1 MRLKKLY
8 LIMKNIK
15 ILVTGATGFV
25 GQIFS
30 DKISKEYPNIELVR
44 VGFSRKKEGI
54 NLVDLSQLDETKQLI
69 DTVKPTHVFHFAAMV
84 NPKLNEE
91 NKSES
96 FRKNFIITN
105 NLVAACS
112 QSTIVYF
119 LSTDKV
125 YNANN
130 RNAIEVNV
138 TEIPDNFY
146 SLMKI
151 ICENIISS
159 KFSKH
164 FILRCPI
171 IHSLGDTNSNSFIDS
186 ALIKLTVNEKIN
198 VFDNIVRHYILI
210 DELIKFLIELLFSDK
225 YGTYNVGTFPMSY
238 YERIFSLANSKGLNT
253 SLISTSK
260 GNVLPEIQ
268 TYSLKKLHS
277 TFNKNFK

>member
-1 MRLKKLY
+1 
-8 LIMKNIK
+8 MKNIK

-25 GQIFS
+25 GQVFC
-30 DKISKEYPNIELVR
+30 DKINKEYPNIELLR
-44 VGFSRKKEGI
+44 VGFNRKKEGVVV
-54 NLVDLSQLDETKQLI
+54 VDLSQIDETKRLLSS
-69 DTVKPTHVFHFAAMV
+69 VKPTHVFHFAAMV

-96 FRKNFIITN
+96 YRKNFIITN

-112 QSTIVYF
+112 QSTTIYF

-125 YNANN
+125 YDAKNK
-130 RNAIEVNV
+130 NAIEEDV

-151 ICENIISS
+151 ICENLIST

-171 IHSLGDTNSNSFIDS
+171 IHSLGDSNSNSFIDS
-186 ALIKLTVNEKIN
+186 ALIKLSENEKIN
-198 VFDNIVRHYILI
+198 VFDNVVRHYILI
-210 DELIKFLIELLFSDK
+210 DELIIFLIELVFSNK

-238 YERIFSLANSKGLNT
+238 YERIFFLANSEGLNT
-253 SLISTSK
+253 SLISASK

-268 TYSLKKLHS
+268 TYDLTKLYS
-277 TFNKNFK
+277 TFNKKFK

>member
-1 MRLKKLY
+1 
-8 LIMKNIK
+8 MKNIK

-30 DKISKEYPNIELVR
+30 DKISKEYTNIEVVR
-44 VGFSRKKEGI
+44 IGFSRKKEGVI
-54 NLVDLSQLDETKQLI
+54 SADLSQLDETKRLI
-69 DTVKPTHVFHFAAMV
+69 ESVKPTHVFHFAAMV

-96 FRKNFIITN
+96 YRKNFIITN

-112 QSTIVYF
+112 QNTTIYF

-125 YNANN
+125 YDSSNKNAL
-130 RNAIEVNV
+130 ELDV
-138 TEIPDNFY
+138 TKIPDNFY

-171 IHSLGDTNSNSFIDS
+171 IHSLGDTNSNSFIDG
-186 ALIKLTVNEKIN
+186 ALIKLTLNEKIN

-210 DELIKFLIELLFSDK
+210 DELIKFLIDLLFSDK

-260 GNVLPEIQ
+260 GNVLPETQ
-268 TYSLKKLHS
+268 TYSLTKLHS
-277 TFNKNFK
+277 TFNKIFK